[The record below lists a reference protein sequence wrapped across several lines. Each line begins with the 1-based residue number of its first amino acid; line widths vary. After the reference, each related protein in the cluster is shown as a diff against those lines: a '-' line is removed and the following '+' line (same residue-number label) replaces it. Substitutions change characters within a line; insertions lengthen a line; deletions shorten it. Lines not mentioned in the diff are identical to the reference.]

1 MDGMI
6 FGNKK
11 GEHLL
16 IHLPN
21 AVTMEEI
28 LAFLKSIYPL
38 LSEECLTFL
47 RSVVKKRILKRN
59 EYVLLPGEVCRNLYF
74 IKKGLMRCYYVLDGR
89 ELTDWVFSENAAV
102 VSVDSFYDQVPSDEF
117 VQALEPCELYYI
129 SFDNL
134 ELAYRCYVEFNFVG
148 RVLTLKYLRIWHD
161 LVRKI
166 RALEAEERY
175 NLLVKEQP
183 ELVLRVKQKVLA
195 TWLDMHPGTLSRLRS
210 KLKKLTRVKRG
221 KKRPS

>member
-1 MDGMI
+1 MI
-6 FGNKK
+6 FGVKTTVT
-11 GEHLL
+11 LL
-16 IHLPN
+16 LHLPY

-28 LAFLKSIYPL
+28 LAYLRSIYPM
-38 LSEECLTFL
+38 LSEECLNFL
-47 RSVVKKRILKRN
+47 RDVVKKRMLKRN
-59 EYVLLPGEVCRNLYF
+59 EHLLRPGEVCRNLYF
-74 IKKGLMRCYYVLDGR
+74 IKKGLMRCYYVLEGR
-89 ELTDWVFSENAAV
+89 ELTDWVFSESAAV
-102 VSVDSFYDQVPSDEF
+102 VSVDSFYDQVASVEF

-134 ELAYRCYVEFNFVG
+134 ELAYRRYVEFNFVG

-175 NLLVKEQP
+175 LLLQEEQP

-210 KLKKLTRVKRG
+210 KLKKLTPVKRA